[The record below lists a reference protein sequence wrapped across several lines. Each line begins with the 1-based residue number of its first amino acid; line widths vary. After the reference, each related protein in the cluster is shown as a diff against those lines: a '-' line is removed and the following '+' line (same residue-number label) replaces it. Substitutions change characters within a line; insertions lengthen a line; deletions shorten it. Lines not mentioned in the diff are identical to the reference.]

1 MKEKMNF
8 TNIEVMFIIVMITLV
23 IVLGITFFAFI
34 TQSQN
39 ITNFKKDT
47 NNLVVIAKNSY
58 QSFLKMGK
66 TEYIVNSNDAN
77 SKGMCITI
85 NGLKENDFITKEYKD
100 WDGYIVIEEVGDNK
114 FHYSVWVENK
124 KYVVDGY
131 DSEMVEQLKIN
142 KGITKYNNESFSSNV
157 KETFTGTSGDKGGP
171 GSLDGSSLKR
181 YAHACID
188 EKI

>member
-58 QSFLKMGK
+58 Q
-66 TEYIVNSNDAN
+66 
-77 SKGMCITI
+77 
-85 NGLKENDFITKEYKD
+85 
-100 WDGYIVIEEVGDNK
+100 
-114 FHYSVWVENK
+114 
-124 KYVVDGY
+124 
-131 DSEMVEQLKIN
+131 
-142 KGITKYNNESFSSNV
+142 
-157 KETFTGTSGDKGGP
+157 
-171 GSLDGSSLKR
+171 
-181 YAHACID
+181 
-188 EKI
+188 